1 MASWPDRPG
10 PLVEIFKFAVRLKN
24 TLGFFCPLT
33 YLERFRSGPS
43 LPLDVAGRRG
53 QRTGWCDTGST
64 TDSSSEAV
72 VVSLSD
78 SSHLRLADRS
88 CMASWTRS
96 ETTLR
101 LDRQG
106 PAAGALQS
114 ARKHR
119 RSGCLL
125 SVGSKAPS
133 FRLPLPRTFETY
145 CRDGRRPRPLA
156 GWRRAGT
163 LLSRCC
169 LIRLY
174 RVHAVNRRAV
184 TVHRRAGC
192 DARRGPMERRG
203 LQRKLTHKVQGRV
216 AALPLRREEP
226 GELE

>member
-1 MASWPDRPG
+1 M
-10 PLVEIFKFAVRLKN
+10 
-24 TLGFFCPLT
+24 
-33 YLERFRSGPS
+33 
-43 LPLDVAGRRG
+43 
-53 QRTGWCDTGST
+53 
-64 TDSSSEAV
+64 
-72 VVSLSD
+72 SD

-174 RVHAVNRRAV
+174 RVLKVNRRAEDGAARRPGPYGAPEPPKK
-184 TVHRRAGC
+184 TDPQSAGTGGGLAPSSRRAGGARMTGRGGTVALSVTVLLEKALLNGC
-192 DARRGPMERRG
+192 SADAAGASSDAEAP
-203 LQRKLTHKVQGRV
+203 
-216 AALPLRREEP
+216 AAAAMLPETCVDKSGVHVTKAGDR
-226 GELE
+226 